1 MDQKICG
8 RRFDHRPGSRRIMS
22 LRITRDGRVG
32 LDAGDGLG
40 ASQDLLKE
48 FLSPILNLPSDLED
62 GYRFPC
68 ASQEL
73 VMTSDVFSV
82 DPIVFPGGDIGR
94 IAATG
99 VINDLLA
106 SGAHV
111 RQVSLG
117 IYASEKL
124 ERSVLADC
132 LGSFVHEVTTN
143 GGAVVCGDTKVHA
156 DRNPELLLFAT
167 GIGVP
172 WSRHRYDLTATCAG
186 DDIFV
191 TGPLGNHSLA
201 VMSARNGLG
210 FESVIA
216 SDARSLTQ
224 PIENIAQRHLIHSLR
239 DLTRGGLVAGLWD
252 GFKATALRW
261 TVYEDDLPVERPAR
275 AAAEMLGLDPLALT
289 NEGCMM
295 ITAPSKN
302 RDEILRTLSTYD
314 STAGVRLI
322 GAVGG
327 PPTNGPL
334 ICSSSGVARFL
345 PLPAGIGVPRLC

>member
-1 MDQKICG
+1 MTL
-8 RRFDHRPGSRRIMS
+8 H
-22 LRITRDGRVG
+22 ITRAGRIG
-32 LDAGDGLG
+32 LEAGDGLG
-40 ASQDLLKE
+40 ASQDLLRD
-48 FLSPILNLPSDLED
+48 FLSPILNLPRDLED
-62 GYRFPC
+62 GYRFPSV
-68 ASQEL
+68 SQEL

-82 DPIVFPGGDIGR
+82 DPIIFPGGNIGK

-106 SGAHV
+106 SGANV
-111 RQVSLG
+111 RQVALG
-117 IYASEKL
+117 IYTSEKL
-124 ERSVLADC
+124 ERSVLAEC
-132 LGSFVHEVTTN
+132 LDSFAHEITTN

-172 WSRHRYDLTATCAG
+172 WSGHRYDLAATCEG

-191 TGPLGNHSLA
+191 TGSLGNHSLA
-201 VMSARNGLG
+201 ILSARNGLG
-210 FESVIA
+210 FESVII

-224 PIENIAQRHLIHSLR
+224 PIEDLAKRHLIHSLR

-261 TVYEDDLPVERPAR
+261 SVFEDELPVERPAR
-275 AAAEMLGLDPLALT
+275 AASEMLGLDPLTLT

-302 RDEILRTLSTYD
+302 RDAILRTLSAYD
-314 STAGVRLI
+314 STAGACLI

-327 PPTNGPL
+327 LSSNGPL
-334 ICSSSGVARFL
+334 ICSNTGAARFL
-345 PLPAGIGVPRLC
+345 PLPSGIGVPRLC